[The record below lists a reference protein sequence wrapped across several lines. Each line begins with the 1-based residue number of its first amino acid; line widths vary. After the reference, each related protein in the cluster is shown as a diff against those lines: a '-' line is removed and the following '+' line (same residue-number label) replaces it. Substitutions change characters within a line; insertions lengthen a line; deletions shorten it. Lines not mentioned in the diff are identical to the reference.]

1 MCRHVDKHG
10 VVAKVSRGMGVD
22 GKVVGAGVYWY
33 RIECTGSVPFICV
46 FVFCWTAAILDQ
58 RV

>member
-22 GKVVGAGVYWY
+22 RVHKQAVSLLYV
-33 RIECTGSVPFICV
+33 CL
-46 FVFCWTAAILDQ
+46 CWTAAILDQ